1 MDYPGRNRKIA
12 VIGGGASGMM
22 AAIAAAEQGAN
33 VTLFERQARV
43 GRKLAA
49 TGNGRCNLSNSHA
62 DPSHYHGEDAGFCQ
76 AVLEQEGVTQSLA
89 RFRDMG
95 LLTTEEEDG
104 RVYPMSDHAG
114 SVVDVLRFSLDA
126 LGVEVNC
133 GFPVKSLKKTPQG
146 FILQTDEQQTITE
159 RVIVSCGGKAGG
171 KLGGGADGYRLL
183 EGIGHSCT
191 DLHPALVQLRTEGN
205 VTRGLKGVRA
215 QALVYVWRGKHRI
228 AEEQG
233 EVQFTEYGLSGP
245 AIFAVS
251 REAARQP
258 GTTISLDLFPGINS
272 DELFTLLK
280 RRAEKRPELTL
291 DDLFT
296 GTVQNRLGRVL
307 VSSAGLSGSMPLSES
322 AGVLRALAERAKEF
336 SFRVV
341 GDLGFD
347 QAQVT
352 SGGIRTREFDPVT
365 LESKLCSGL
374 YACGEVLD
382 VDGDCGGYNLQWAWS
397 SGWVAGKNAA
407 GGGKHAETA

>member
-1 MDYPGRNRKIA
+1 
-12 VIGGGASGMM
+12 MM
-22 AAIAAAEQGAN
+22 AAIAAAEQGAH

-62 DPSHYHGEDAGFCQ
+62 DPSHYHGEGAGFCR
-76 AVLEQEGVTQSLA
+76 AVLEQEGVTQSLT
-89 RFRDMG
+89 RFLDMG

-104 RVYPMSDHAG
+104 RVYPMSDYAG

-126 LGVEVNC
+126 LGVTVNC
-133 GFPVKSLKKTPQG
+133 GSPVNSLKKTPEG
-146 FILQTDEQQTITE
+146 FCLQTEEQQFFAE
-159 RVIVSCGGKAGG
+159 RMIVACGGKAGG

-183 EGIGHSCT
+183 ESLGHSCT
-191 DLHPALVQLRTEGN
+191 DLYPALVQLRTEGN

-215 QALVYVWRGKHRI
+215 QARVFVWRGKRLI
-228 AEEQG
+228 AETQG

-251 REAARQP
+251 RDAARKP
-258 GTTISLDLFPGINS
+258 GTTISLDLFPGTEIG
-272 DELFTLLK
+272 ELFDLLK
-280 RRAEKRPELTL
+280 RRAEKRPGLTL

-307 VSSAGLSGSMPLSES
+307 VGSAGLSGAMPLSES
-322 AGVLRALAERAKEF
+322 AGVLQALADRAKDF

-352 SGGIRTREFDPVT
+352 SGGIRTREFDPET
-365 LESKLCSGL
+365 LESKLCTGL

-407 GGGKHAETA
+407 GGGKKC

>member
-1 MDYPGRNRKIA
+1 MNNPVRNRKIA

-22 AAIAAAEQGAN
+22 AAIAAAEQGAH
-33 VTLFERQARV
+33 VMLFERQARV

-62 DPSHYHGEDAGFCQ
+62 DPTHYHGEEAGFCR
-76 AVLEQEGVTQSLA
+76 AVLEQESVTKSLS
-89 RFRDMG
+89 RFLDMG
-95 LLTTEEEDG
+95 LLTVEEEDG
-104 RVYPMSDHAG
+104 RIYPMSDHAG

-126 LGVEVNC
+126 LGIDVKC
-133 GFPVKSLKKTPQG
+133 GFSVKSLKKTPDG
-146 FILQTDEQQTITE
+146 FILQTDERETVAE

-171 KLGGGADGYRLL
+171 KLGGVGDGYRLL
-183 EGIGHSCT
+183 ESIGHSCT

-205 VTRGLKGVRA
+205 LTRGLKGVRT
-215 QALVYVWRGKHRI
+215 QARVYVRRGKI
-228 AEEQG
+228 LILEEQG

-258 GTTISLDLFPGINS
+258 GTTISLDLFPGIGTE
-272 DELFTLLK
+272 ELLALLT
-280 RRAEKRPELTL
+280 RRAEMRPGLTL
-291 DDLFT
+291 NDLFT

-307 VSSAGLSGSMPLSES
+307 VSSAGLSGSTRLSES
-322 AGVLRALAERAKEF
+322 ASVLKTLSERAKDF
-336 SFRVV
+336 SFQVI

-352 SGGIRTREFDPVT
+352 SGGIRTREFDPES
-365 LESKLCSGL
+365 LESKLCPGL

-407 GGGKHAETA
+407 GGGKVC

>member
-1 MDYPGRNRKIA
+1 MDYPDRNRKIA

-22 AAIAAAEQGAN
+22 AAIAAAEQGAR

-62 DPSHYHGEDAGFCQ
+62 DPSHYHGEEAGFCS
-76 AVLEQEGVTQSLA
+76 AVLEQEGATQSLA
-89 RFRDMG
+89 RFLDMG

-126 LGVEVNC
+126 LGVKVVC
-133 GFPVKSLKKTPQG
+133 GSTVRSLKKTPEG
-146 FILQTDEQQTITE
+146 FFLQTDELQTDAE
-159 RVIVSCGGKAGG
+159 RVIISCGGKAGG

-183 EGIGHSCT
+183 ESFGHSCT
-191 DLHPALVQLRTEGN
+191 ELYPALVQLRTEGN
-205 VTRGLKGVRA
+205 VTRGLKGVRT
-215 QALVYVWRGKHRI
+215 QARVFVWRGKHLI

-233 EVQFTEYGLSGP
+233 EVLFTEYGLSGP
-245 AIFAVS
+245 AIFAIS
-251 REAARQP
+251 RKAARKP
-258 GTTISLDLFPGINS
+258 ETTISLDLFPGTEI
-272 DELFTLLK
+272 DELFDLLK
-280 RRAEKRPELTL
+280 RRAEKQPRLTL
-291 DDLFT
+291 NDLFT
-296 GTVQNRLGRVL
+296 GTVQNRLGRVV
-307 VSSAGLSGSMPLSES
+307 VSSAGLSGALPLSES
-322 AGVLRALAERAKEF
+322 AGVLQALAERAKNF

-352 SGGIRTREFDPVT
+352 SGGIRTREFDPET
-365 LESKLCSGL
+365 LESKLCPGL
-374 YACGEVLD
+374 FACGEVLD

-407 GGGKHAETA
+407 GGVKIC

>member
-1 MDYPGRNRKIA
+1 MEYPVRNRTIA
-12 VIGGGASGMM
+12 VVGGGASGMM
-22 AAIAAAEQGAN
+22 AAIAAAGQGAH

-62 DPSHYHGEDAGFCQ
+62 DPSHYHGEEAGFCR
-76 AVLEQEGVTQSLA
+76 AVLEQEGAAQSLA
-89 RFRDMG
+89 RFLEMG

-126 LGVEVNC
+126 LGVKVYC
-133 GFPVKSLKKTPQG
+133 GSPVKSLKKTPEG
-146 FILQTDEQQTITE
+146 FLLQTEEQQHFAE
-159 RVIVSCGGKAGG
+159 RMIVSCGGKAGG

-183 EGIGHSCT
+183 ESFGHSCT
-191 DLHPALVQLRTEGN
+191 DLYPALVQLRTEGN
-205 VTRGLKGVRA
+205 VTRGLKGVRT
-215 QALVYVWRGKHRI
+215 QARVFVRHGKRLI

-245 AIFAVS
+245 AIFTVS
-251 REAARQP
+251 REAARKP
-258 GTTISLDLFPGINS
+258 GTTVSLDLFPAMGI
-272 DELFTLLK
+272 DDLFDLLK
-280 RRAEKRPELTL
+280 RRTENRPGLTL

-307 VSSAGLSGSMPLSES
+307 VSSAGLSGAIPLSES
-322 AGVLRALAERAKEF
+322 AGVLKMLAERAKDF
-336 SFRVV
+336 SFRII

-352 SGGIRTREFDPVT
+352 SGGIRTREFDPKT
-365 LESKLCSGL
+365 LESKLCPGL

-397 SGWVAGKNAA
+397 SGWVAGKSAA
-407 GGGKHAETA
+407 GDGKIC